1 MFELTKREQE
11 VYKKI
16 INNVEGKHRED
27 LAKEMFISIGTFH
40 THLLRIF
47 EKTGTRSQV
56 ELIVKHYHAL
66 MRKHKI
72 EEGDFYG
79 ILE

>member
-1 MFELTKREQE
+1 MTNLTKREQE

-16 INNVEGKHRED
+16 INNVDGKSREE
-27 LAKEMFISIGTFH
+27 LAKEMFISMGTFH

-47 EKTGTRSQV
+47 EKTGTSSQI

-66 MRKHKI
+66 IRKHKLDQG
-72 EEGDFYG
+72 EFYG
-79 ILE
+79 IPE

>member
-1 MFELTKREQE
+1 MIELTKREQE

-16 INNVEGKHRED
+16 VNNVEGKSREE
-27 LAKEMFISIGTFH
+27 LAKDMFISIGTFH
-40 THLLRIF
+40 THLFRIF
-47 EKTGTRSQV
+47 EKTGTSSQV

-66 MRKHKI
+66 MHKHKI

-79 ILE
+79 MLE

>member
-1 MFELTKREQE
+1 MTELTKREQE

-16 INNVEGKHRED
+16 INNVEGKPREE
-27 LAKEMFISIGTFH
+27 LAKEMFISMGTFH

-47 EKTGTRSQV
+47 EKTGTSSQV
-56 ELIVKHYHAL
+56 ELIIKHYQAL

-72 EEGDFYG
+72 EQGDFYG
-79 ILE
+79 MLD